1 MSTRRPIRPYAH
13 LFQLGRDARVGTT
26 RVPPALTTVPCYVYR
41 DADAARARHLDAI
54 AEPAMDQATGELLL
68 AAIEGVVD
76 RRGILHELCTD
87 AELAVERA
95 PAHTNGFHAGVS
107 IDQAREALERG
118 GFVVHVVDD
127 GGEEEADDDG
137 ARALDDLLR
146 HLDLASLDVTLRS
159 IAARD
164 EELPVH
170 AAAIEEIL
178 QEELEGPAPEAF
190 GARAAARLA
199 DAHPELRDVLVLL
212 AARVAKGSHGEQA
225 APARALFSALP
236 PAADAR
242 VVKAVA
248 KAGLGPADDRPR
260 PARPRP
266 VRR

>member
-1 MSTRRPIRPYAH
+1 MSTRRSIRPYAH

-107 IDQAREALERG
+107 LDQAREALERG
-118 GFVVHVVDD
+118 GFVVHRVDD
-127 GGEEEADDDG
+127 GDPEAADDDG
-137 ARALDDLLR
+137 MAALDALVR

-159 IAARD
+159 IAARE

-170 AAAIEEIL
+170 AAAVEEIL
-178 QEELEGPAPEAF
+178 EDVIEGPAPEAF
-190 GARAAARLA
+190 GARAATRLA
-199 DAHPELRDVLVLL
+199 DEHPERREVLVLL
-212 AARVAKGSHGEQA
+212 AARVAKGARGELA
-225 APARALFSALP
+225 APARALFAALP

-242 VVKAVA
+242 VLKAVA

-260 PARPRP
+260 PAPRRP